1 MTELTTISIQI
12 RYSMLTYREHLEAVR
27 GVEEHRY
34 FDELK
39 RRMAMCKFTIHQIG
53 TLLLCFLSHDD
64 EAIWRVKQAL
74 KQEFDDFSF
83 HTFTNWF
90 STNAP
95 KERHWARWMEN

>member
-39 RRMAMCKFTIHQIG
+39 RRMDMCKFTIHQIG
-53 TLLLCFLSHDD
+53 TLLLCFLLHDD